1 MSDTAAFRI
10 ARADAPPAFGF
21 ATLFAGADGLARAVA
36 VVFGGGFVL
45 GMAIVLVAAAG

>member
-1 MSDTAAFRI
+1 MSDAAAFRI
-10 ARADAPPAFGF
+10 DRPAAPAFGL
-21 ATLFAGADGLARAVA
+21 ASLFAGVDGMVRAVG